1 MGSEMKTLSID
12 IETYS
17 ETDLPS
23 CGVAKYVEDPAFEIL
38 LFGYSVDYGP
48 VNVID
53 LVNGEEIPDEIMQ
66 ALHDPDVEKTAYNA
80 PFERTCLGKV
90 YGYMEP
96 EQWDDTM
103 VLASECGLPLGLKA
117 VGEALG
123 LGEDKAKMKVGSDLI
138 RKFCQPRKPTKSN
151 PKTCLGKEDAPEDWS
166 TFIEYN
172 RRDVEV
178 ENTIRKM
185 LLKWRPDKSEHD
197 LWVLDQHINDKGMG
211 VDKVLAAHAIEIG
224 EAYRER
230 LLDKAQ
236 EISGLQNPNSTEQIK
251 TWLREQEGVTVTSLN
266 KKVIADVVAGLS
278 DEKCKEF
285 MALRTEF
292 SKSST
297 KKYDAILRSAAADE
311 KIHGCF
317 QFAGAGRTGRWA
329 GRLVQLQ
336 NLPQNHMDDLDA
348 ARQLVRAG
356 DAEGLELIY
365 PDVQGTLSE
374 LIRTALIPEPEQ
386 KFVVADFAAIEAR
399 VIAWIAGEEWRQKV
413 FAEGGDIYCMSAE
426 QMFHVPVVKHGVNGH
441 LRQKGKIA
449 ELACIAKGQLVL
461 TDVGLVP
468 IEDVTTDMRVWDG
481 ESWVSH
487 DGVVS
492 RGVKEVI
499 SYDGLKA
506 TEDHL
511 VWVEGKSWP
520 IPFGDAAKSGARI
533 VQTGDGR
540 RAIRLGR
547 DYRANQ
553 VVEREDEPLLGAD
566 AMLELWQRAVVRT
579 RLSSERKEPGV
590 PGVFKTQKSTNLAVQ
605 KNECGKATL
614 RESLKHHVPGVW
626 GAGYSVLFRQR
637 ERCLPLHDVSWPNGQ
652 KQRNRS
658 DRYEWKLRAG
668 KSSLGHPFR
677 ELLQS
682 AQERLEQM
690 GSAVLALYENRC
702 TEEAVSRGNQRADH
716 RGCEENCSE
725 QREELAGN
733 RRAVEVYDIRNAGRH
748 HRFTVSGK
756 LVHNC
761 GYGGGVGALKAFGAD
776 KLGMSDEEM
785 AETVDKWRDASPH
798 ITALWRSL
806 EQAAIRCVRRQRS
819 TLSTVGGIR
828 FDFEDGVLWMVLP
841 SGRRIAYW
849 GAEYGENKWGNVGLT
864 YMGTDQKT
872 KKWSRLETWGGK
884 LTENL
889 VQATARDCL
898 KEAMLRLAA
907 AGYDIRGHVHD
918 EVIITCPV
926 DTKVETVSSIMGA
939 NIDWAPGLLLR
950 ADGYECEYYRKD

>member
-151 PKTCLGKEDAPEDWS
+151 PKTRLGKEDAPEDWS

-211 VDKVLAAHAIEIG
+211 VDLVLAANAIEIG
-224 EAYRER
+224 EAYRDR
-230 LLDKAQ
+230 LLNKAQ
-236 EISGLQNPNSTEQIK
+236 EISGLDNPNSTEQIK
-251 TWLREQEGVTVTSLN
+251 AWLREQEGVTITSLN
-266 KKVIADVVAGLS
+266 KKVVADVVAGLS

-297 KKYDAILRSAAADE
+297 KKYEAMIRSACQDE
-311 KIHGCF
+311 HIHGCF

-336 NLPQNHMDDLDA
+336 NLPQNKIEDLDS

-356 DAEGLELIY
+356 DAVGLELIY
-365 PDVQGTLSE
+365 GDVQDTLSQ

-399 VIAWIAGEEWRQKV
+399 VIAWVAQEQWRMDV
-413 FAEGGDIYCMSAE
+413 FREGGDIYCASAS
-426 QMFHVPVVKHGVNGH
+426 QMFRVPVVKHGVNGH
-441 LRQKGKIA
+441 LRAKGKVA
-449 ELACIAKGQLVL
+449 ELAL
-461 TDVGLVP
+461 
-468 IEDVTTDMRVWDG
+468 
-481 ESWVSH
+481 
-487 DGVVS
+487 
-492 RGVKEVI
+492 
-499 SYDGLKA
+499 
-506 TEDHL
+506 
-511 VWVEGKSWP
+511 
-520 IPFGDAAKSGARI
+520 
-533 VQTGDGR
+533 
-540 RAIRLGR
+540 
-547 DYRANQ
+547 
-553 VVEREDEPLLGAD
+553 
-566 AMLELWQRAVVRT
+566 
-579 RLSSERKEPGV
+579 
-590 PGVFKTQKSTNLAVQ
+590 
-605 KNECGKATL
+605 
-614 RESLKHHVPGVW
+614 
-626 GAGYSVLFRQR
+626 
-637 ERCLPLHDVSWPNGQ
+637 
-652 KQRNRS
+652 
-658 DRYEWKLRAG
+658 
-668 KSSLGHPFR
+668 
-677 ELLQS
+677 
-682 AQERLEQM
+682 
-690 GSAVLALYENRC
+690 
-702 TEEAVSRGNQRADH
+702 
-716 RGCEENCSE
+716 
-725 QREELAGN
+725 
-733 RRAVEVYDIRNAGRH
+733 
-748 HRFTVSGK
+748 
-756 LVHNC
+756 
-761 GYGGGVGALKAFGAD
+761 GYGGNINALKAFGAD

-785 AETVDKWRDASPH
+785 AETVDRWRESSPH
-798 ITALWRSL
+798 IVALWRSL
-806 EQAAIRCVRRQRS
+806 EQAAIRCVRRERP

-828 FDFEDGVLWMVLP
+828 FDFEDGTLFMTLP
-841 SGRRIAYW
+841 SGRRLAYW
-849 GAEYGENKWGNVGLT
+849 GAQYTENKWGNAGLS

-872 KKWSRLETWGGK
+872 KKWTRLDTYGPR
-884 LTENL
+884 LAENL
-889 VQATARDCL
+889 TQATARDCL

-918 EVIITCPV
+918 EVIISCPMN
-926 DTKVETVSSIMGA
+926 TRVEDVSALMGA
-939 NIDWAPGLLLR
+939 NIPWAPGLLLR
-950 ADGYECEYYRKD
+950 ADGYECDYYRKD

>member
-1 MGSEMKTLSID
+1 MKTLSID

-23 CGVAKYVEDPAFEIL
+23 CGVFKYVEDPAFEIL
-38 LFGYSVDYGP
+38 LFAYAVDYGP
-48 VNVID
+48 VQVVD
-53 LVNGEEIPDEIMQ
+53 LACGETIPDDVLA
-66 ALHDPDVEKTAYNA
+66 ALHDPSVEKTAYNA
-80 PFERTCLGKV
+80 PFERTCLGKL

-117 VGEALG
+117 VGEALN
-123 LGEDKAKMKVGSDLI
+123 LGEDKAKMKEGTDLI
-138 RKFCQPRKPTKSN
+138 RLFCQPRKPTKAN
-151 PKTCLGKEDAPEDWS
+151 PKTRNLSGDFPEKWEV
-166 TFIEYN
+166 FKAYN
-172 RRDVEV
+172 QRDVEV
-178 ENTIRKM
+178 ENTIRKT
-185 LLKWRPDKSEHD
+185 LLKWRPDSTEHK
-197 LWVLDQHINDKGMG
+197 LWALDQRINDKGMG

-374 LIRTALIPEPEQ
+374 LIRTALVPESGQ

-399 VIAWIAGEEWRQKV
+399 VIAWIAGEDWRQKV
-413 FAEGGDIYCMSAE
+413 FAEGGDIYCASAS
-426 QMFHVPVVKHGVNGH
+426 QMFKVPVVKHGINGE

-449 ELACIAKGQLVL
+449 ELAL
-461 TDVGLVP
+461 
-468 IEDVTTDMRVWDG
+468 
-481 ESWVSH
+481 
-487 DGVVS
+487 
-492 RGVKEVI
+492 
-499 SYDGLKA
+499 
-506 TEDHL
+506 
-511 VWVEGKSWP
+511 
-520 IPFGDAAKSGARI
+520 
-533 VQTGDGR
+533 
-540 RAIRLGR
+540 
-547 DYRANQ
+547 
-553 VVEREDEPLLGAD
+553 
-566 AMLELWQRAVVRT
+566 
-579 RLSSERKEPGV
+579 
-590 PGVFKTQKSTNLAVQ
+590 
-605 KNECGKATL
+605 
-614 RESLKHHVPGVW
+614 
-626 GAGYSVLFRQR
+626 
-637 ERCLPLHDVSWPNGQ
+637 
-652 KQRNRS
+652 
-658 DRYEWKLRAG
+658 
-668 KSSLGHPFR
+668 
-677 ELLQS
+677 
-682 AQERLEQM
+682 
-690 GSAVLALYENRC
+690 
-702 TEEAVSRGNQRADH
+702 
-716 RGCEENCSE
+716 
-725 QREELAGN
+725 
-733 RRAVEVYDIRNAGRH
+733 
-748 HRFTVSGK
+748 
-756 LVHNC
+756 
-761 GYGGGVGALKAFGAD
+761 GYGGGTNALRAFGAD

-798 ITALWRSL
+798 ICALWRSL
-806 EQAAIRCVRRQRS
+806 EQAAIRSVRRKAS

-828 FDFEDGVLWMVLP
+828 FDFEDGVLWMKLP

-849 GAEYGENKWGNVGLT
+849 GAEYRETKWGQAGLT

-898 KEAMLRLAA
+898 KEAMLALDA

-918 EVIITCPV
+918 EVIVTCPV
-926 DTKVETVSSIMGA
+926 ETKVEDVAALMGA
-939 NIDWAPGLLLR
+939 NIPWAPGLLLR